1 MVDSTP
7 VPMPDMADIRGQQ
20 QARRVLEIAASGA
33 HHLLMTGSP
42 GVGKSMLAQR
52 LPGILP
58 ALTMEQALDVTRIYS
73 ISGDTSRQPMSRVPP
88 L

>member
-1 MVDSTP
+1 
-7 VPMPDMADIRGQQ
+7 
-20 QARRVLEIAASGA
+20 
-33 HHLLMTGSP
+33 MTGSP